1 MSNHRFD
8 CGKVGQSIYD
18 SFPRQLW
25 SCIIKN
31 RRQKR
36 EGGILHK
43 ATANKMNLWQKMII
57 I

>member
-43 ATANKMNLWQKMII
+43 ATANKMNL
-57 I
+57 